1 MPARR
6 RGAPDLHVGEHI
18 TVQPPYP
25 ATPTTTASRA
35 RAARPLATNRS
46 TNRSTKRATDFA
58 NSAAHHLAHALRR
71 ASPAAAGLLLAATVG
86 CAAAASS
93 ASPRTNGTVLAA
105 PGPISLNPA
114 VPLPAQHRRWID
126 STLAALSLRE
136 RVAQMVMVWVLGDFT
151 NAREPRFLKIVEQVQ
166 RDGVGGVVMSLGSPI
181 EVAAKLNY
189 LQARAKVPL
198 LVGSDVEPG
207 LGRLEGGFFSAAY
220 PSAGSATVLPSNM
233 AIGAT
238 GRVEDAETAG
248 RITGTEAM
256 AIGIHMAFA
265 PVVDVNNN
273 PNNPVINIR
282 SFGEDP
288 RLVAQMAAAFVRGL
302 QSTGAAATAKHF
314 PGHGDTDTDSHLGL
328 PVIPVQRARLDSVEL
343 LPFAAAIAG
352 GVSGMMTAHIAL
364 PNAYGDSVPA
374 TLSARIMQ
382 NLLRDSL
389 AFRGVTVTDAMTM
402 DGLSKGYGVEESSVR
417 AVEAGN
423 DILLM
428 PPDVTRAIDAVV
440 RAVESGR
447 LASSRIDVSVRRI
460 LELKL
465 RTGAVSR
472 PIVSLDALR
481 DAVATPAHL
490 ASANAIAQRAITLL
504 RDSASL
510 VPVTRTSSVMIL
522 TYAADAEMVAG
533 TAFTSEVRAQ
543 GVRVRHV
550 RLSPHANDVELDSL
564 VRDTDRVD
572 RVIVYTYTRTLEGE
586 GRLAIPSQIAAF
598 IGKLAVSGKLIV
610 VAGGNPYQ
618 VRQVSQIP
626 TYMVTFGRGEA
637 LERAAA
643 RALFGSAPISG
654 HSPVSLPGYFSR
666 GDGIMREARGT
677 P

>member
-1 MPARR
+1 
-6 RGAPDLHVGEHI
+6 
-18 TVQPPYP
+18 
-25 ATPTTTASRA
+25 
-35 RAARPLATNRS
+35 
-46 TNRSTKRATDFA
+46 
-58 NSAAHHLAHALRR
+58 
-71 ASPAAAGLLLAATVG
+71 
-86 CAAAASS
+86 
-93 ASPRTNGTVLAA
+93 
-105 PGPISLNPA
+105 
-114 VPLPAQHRRWID
+114 
-126 STLAALSLRE
+126 
-136 RVAQMVMVWVLGDFT
+136 
-151 NAREPRFLKIVEQVQ
+151 
-166 RDGVGGVVMSLGSPI
+166 
-181 EVAAKLNY
+181 
-189 LQARAKVPL
+189 
-198 LVGSDVEPG
+198 
-207 LGRLEGGFFSAAY
+207 
-220 PSAGSATVLPSNM
+220 
-233 AIGAT
+233 
-238 GRVEDAETAG
+238 
-248 RITGTEAM
+248 
-256 AIGIHMAFA
+256 
-265 PVVDVNNN
+265 
-273 PNNPVINIR
+273 
-282 SFGEDP
+282 
-288 RLVAQMAAAFVRGL
+288 
-302 QSTGAAATAKHF
+302 
-314 PGHGDTDTDSHLGL
+314 
-328 PVIPVQRARLDSVEL
+328 
-343 LPFAAAIAG
+343 
-352 GVSGMMTAHIAL
+352 
-364 PNAYGDSVPA
+364 
-374 TLSARIMQ
+374 
-382 NLLRDSL
+382 LLRDSL